1 MEIESLIEELKTTED
16 ADRRNEL
23 ALGLSEM
30 HSDEAVPVLIEL
42 IKKLRWTDD
51 YGQLIYALNN
61 LNCANEL
68 TGILDIIFHGDLEA
82 CNNLLLLFKKKYPEM
97 DAEHKAE
104 CRRIFEYEAERA
116 QDNLETI
123 DNIMDTVIDRIDN

>member
-16 ADRRNEL
+16 SDRRNEL
-23 ALGLSEM
+23 ALGLSEN
-30 HSDEAVPVLIEL
+30 HSDEAVPVLIGL

-51 YGQLIYALNN
+51 YGTLIYALNN
-61 LNCANEL
+61 LKCANEIIE
-68 TGILDIIFHGDLEA
+68 ILDIIFHGNLEA
-82 CNNLLLLFKKKYPEM
+82 CNNMLLLFKKKYPEM

-104 CRRIFEYEAERA
+104 CRRIFDYEAERA

-123 DNIMDTVIDRIDN
+123 DNIMDTVIDKD